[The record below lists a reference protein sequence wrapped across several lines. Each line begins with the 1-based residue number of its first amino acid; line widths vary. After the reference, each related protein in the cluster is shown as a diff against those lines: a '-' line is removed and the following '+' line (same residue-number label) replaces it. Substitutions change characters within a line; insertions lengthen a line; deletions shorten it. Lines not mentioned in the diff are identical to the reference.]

1 MALPLLALGKIVS
14 GVVTGTAKGL
24 TVAGKATVK
33 GSKVVGRAAKKAARA
48 GAELAYEAGSA
59 AKPRLIKGVKAT
71 TKELKKI
78 ASATQKS
85 MSNFGKRM
93 SNRKTGTEKLKRDAN
108 KIKSNLTQDIKKIKK
123 QRLDKERFERNVLE
137 RKEIR
142 DMERNIKSSKTPTGK
157 KVQSILKS
165 PMNIIDKIFG
175 LGGILL
181 TGIVV
186 NSIDDIVEKFKE
198 FKENNQGLFDNIAKI
213 LTVIKDSFV
222 YLFDEMTKPFG
233 EEGALD
239 GIAKFKDDGTIES
252 GKLKELQDEIEKLG
266 PVVDMFSRAKE
277 KFDNSIFSS
286 DYSARKNL
294 ESGKFTDP
302 NFKFEKVNKETGD
315 TEYLTMKEMHR
326 RRYFVDQNGI
336 VRLKKSGNP
345 ALGWNNDFIDVSD
358 AKAYLEKKPYYEQ
371 ISFSK
376 INPDDFNN
384 SVFNL
389 DPDMSNSI
397 IFAYQKEIEYVPIS
411 SGNDSGFD
419 AINFDTPIGSDLS
432 NIWKND

>member
-33 GSKVVGRAAKKAARA
+33 GSKVVGRAAGKAARA
-48 GAELAYEAGSA
+48 GGELAIDTASA

-108 KIKSNLTQDIKKIKK
+108 KIKSKLTQDIKKIKK

-233 EEGALD
+233 EEGSLD
-239 GIAKFKDDGTIES
+239 GIAKFDDDGNLQS
-252 GKLKELQDEIEKLG
+252 GKLKELQDAIKKLG
-266 PVVDMFSRAKE
+266 PLVNTFSRLQDDLRQREKTLENLKSNPFDPETTIIKE
-277 KFDNSIFSS
+277 EIDDNTGEIKKLTANEF
-286 DYSARKNL
+286 
-294 ESGKFTDP
+294 
-302 NFKFEKVNKETGD
+302 NKKT
-315 TEYLTMKEMHR
+315 Y
-326 RRYFVDQNGI
+326 YVDQNGT
-336 VRLKKSGNP
+336 VRFKESNLP
-345 ALGWNNDFIDVSD
+345 AVIWSLTATDDD
-358 AKAYLEKKPYYEQ
+358 KAYLEKKPYYEQ

-389 DPDMSNSI
+389 DPDISNSI

-419 AINFDTPIGSDLS
+419 GINFDTPIGSDLS

>member
-14 GVVTGTAKGL
+14 GAVTATAKGL
-24 TVAGKATVK
+24 TVAGKATAK
-33 GSKVVGRAAKKAARA
+33 GSKVVGRSARKAARA
-48 GAELAYEAGSA
+48 GAELAYDVGSA
-59 AKPRLIKGVKAT
+59 TKRGLIKGVKAT
-71 TKELKKI
+71 TKELKKA
-78 ASATQKS
+78 ASATKKS

-142 DMERNIKSSKTPTGK
+142 NMERNIKSSKTPTGK

-233 EEGALD
+233 KEGALD
-239 GIAKFKDDGTIES
+239 PIAKFDDDGNLQS
-252 GKLKELQDEIEKLG
+252 GKLKELQDAIKKLG

-277 KFDNSIFSS
+277 KFENSIFNS
-286 DYSARKNL
+286 DYSARENL

-302 NFKFEKVNKETGD
+302 NFKFEKVNEETGE
-315 TEYLTMKEMHR
+315 TEYLTTKEMHR
-326 RRYFVDQNGI
+326 RKYYIDQNGI
-336 VRLKKSGNP
+336 VRFKESNLP
-345 ALGWNNDFIDVSD
+345 AVIWNLTATDDD
-358 AKAYLEKKPYYEQ
+358 KAYLEKKPYYEQ

-389 DPDMSNSI
+389 DPDISNSI

-419 AINFDTPIGSDLS
+419 AINFDTSIGSDLS